1 MTLRMCRLA
10 AATIVVLAM
19 STLAS
24 PDANAAEPA
33 SVDGVKVLVDKAFAG
48 TITVAEKK
56 VLIEKY
62 PDVAAVVPDWT
73 ATEEGVRS
81 TGAATRPA
89 ADVTAAAATTCR
101 IYTGWNT
108 LKSVLGFTI
117 YRFEHSATAC
127 SNGSTMT
134 SHSSPTY
141 TMSQLDPTVDDYK
154 LMSKSVTGVNTAQ
167 STSRIQVKV
176 TQCVLKVGCYYV
188 SYPTGT
194 IVAKKNNTADI
205 TTTLNG

>member
-10 AATIVVLAM
+10 TATFVVLAM

-24 PDANAAEPA
+24 PGATAAEPPP
-33 SVDGVKVLVDKAFAG
+33 VDGVTVLVDKAFAG
-48 TITVAEKK
+48 TITAAEKK
-56 VLIEKY
+56 ILVEKY

-81 TGAATRPA
+81 TGATRAATG
-89 ADVTAAAATTCR
+89 VTAAAATTCQT
-101 IYTGWNT
+101 YTGWNT
-108 LKSVLGFTI
+108 MKSVLGFTI

-127 SNGSTMT
+127 SNGSKMT

-154 LMSKSVTGVNTAQ
+154 LMSRSVTGVNTAQ